1 MRLALAIAALAL
13 SAAGAPALAQSA
25 LSAPAGAYVSDPTH
39 TSLEWRIKH
48 QGLSFYTARF
58 TKVDAQL
65 DFNEADVSKSRLSV
79 TIDPKSVETDYA
91 KTRTDTRD
99 FNAEI
104 FGEQIL
110 NAPKFPTIT
119 FKSTKVTKTG
129 ADKGAATGDLTFLNV
144 TKPVTLAI
152 TYNGNRPDPRSQKHR
167 LGFSAT
173 TTIKRSDFGLTY
185 GGAFLGDEVQIV
197 IETEFRQK

>member
-1 MRLALAIAALAL
+1 MRLAFAIAAIAL
-13 SAAGAPALAQSA
+13 SAAGAPALAQA
-25 LSAPAGAYVSDPTH
+25 APAAPAGAYVNDATH

-65 DFNEADVSKSRLSV
+65 DFNEADVSKSKLSV
-79 TIDPKSVETDYA
+79 TVDPKSVETDYA
-91 KTRTDTRD
+91 KTRSDTRD

-104 FGEQIL
+104 VGEQIL
-110 NAPKFPTIT
+110 NTPKFPTIT
-119 FKSTKVTKTG
+119 FKSTKVAKTG
-129 ADKGAATGDLTFLNV
+129 ADKGTVTGDLTFLGV

-152 TYNGNRPDPRSQKHR
+152 TYNGNRPDPRTQKHK

-173 TTIKRSDFGLTY
+173 GTIKRSDFGLAY
-185 GGAFLGDEVQIV
+185 GAAFLGDEVQIV